1 MTYKPL
7 WIACVLLLL
16 PGCKNSKSKTPRT
29 QTVNFHQTH
38 TANNPMYQTS
48 VGDLSPSAAPT
59 RPPRV
64 RSRSQDSQQLAHHVL
79 SAILR
84 DPALN
89 KSHVQVASYFGN
101 VLIVGEVQS
110 KANVSRVK
118 QIVQDIPGVKSVA
131 LELKTTRNNP
141 TRQQIEDSKTSTK
154 VRKRLQN
161 LGVSFS
167 HLQVIT
173 NNDIVYILGNTSAQT
188 ESQITYTLEREVGVR
203 SVQYF

>member
-1 MTYKPL
+1 
-7 WIACVLLLL
+7 
-16 PGCKNSKSKTPRT
+16 
-29 QTVNFHQTH
+29 
-38 TANNPMYQTS
+38 MYQTS